1 MPYMNKKLTMYKNI
15 PYKNTFVKNLYAR
28 DKLIHEKKFSYN
40 RIIIF
45 QNLRS
50 LKRNDIRIIIIT
62 LD

>member
-1 MPYMNKKLTMYKNI
+1 MNKKLTMYKNI

-28 DKLIHEKKFSYN
+28 DKLIHEKNFSYN

-50 LKRNDIRIIIIT
+50 LN
-62 LD
+62 